1 MRRLVSALL
10 LSAFLLVGGL
20 ASPAA
25 AHPMS
30 TSAVLLDIRDDR
42 VEGEVQLPV
51 DRLAIAVDRDLTPA
65 GVLGEDRSFL
75 KSYTA
80 RHISAVGEDGTP
92 WTVGLGTGSVRTID
106 GTAHLVYPLTIRPPD
121 GRVTDFRLRY
131 DVIVEELLTHKVI
144 ATVRYDFDRGILKT
158 DDAETLGVLDWDTKS
173 LRVPADEGSWLK
185 GFVTTAGLG
194 IEHVGEGA
202 DHLLFL
208 LMLLI
213 PAPLVATAGRWRTGT
228 TGTRTTRTT
237 GATGATGTT
246 EVAGATGATGATGT
260 TEVAGATGTTE
271 VIGTTGATGTTE
283 VAGGTS
289 PRRSLVRVVHVVSA
303 FALGHS
309 LTLALAASGVI
320 HVPSRPVET
329 LIAFSIAVSAVHAI
343 RPLVARGEVLI
354 AAGFGLVHGLA
365 FASLIG
371 DLGLDRGSLVT
382 TLLGF
387 NLGIELTQLLVV
399 ALIMPSL
406 IVLSRTTVYPAF
418 RIAVA
423 VIGLVFSVSWMLE
436 RAALTAGDP
445 FEGAQT
451 WLVGHPLLVAGAVAT
466 LAAAARLRC
475 GVPWT
480 VAGK

>member
-1 MRRLVSALL
+1 MTSVRRRLFSILL
-10 LSAFLLVGGL
+10 LAAFLLVGGL
-20 ASPAA
+20 ASPAG

-30 TSAVLLDIRDDR
+30 TSAVLLDVHDDR

-51 DRLAIAVDRDLTPA
+51 DRLAIAVDRDLTRTS
-65 GVLGEDRSFL
+65 VLGEDRTFL
-75 KSYTA
+75 KSYAT
-80 RHISAVGEDGTP
+80 RHISAVGEDGTS
-92 WTVGLGTGSVRTID
+92 WTTTLGTGSVRTID

-121 GRVTDFRLRY
+121 GQDVTDFDLRY

-158 DDAETLGVLDWDTKS
+158 DDAETLGVLDWDTRS
-173 LRVPADEGSWLK
+173 LRVPAGEGSWLK
-185 GFVTTAGLG
+185 GFATTAQLG

-213 PAPLVATAGRWRTGT
+213 PAPLVATAGRWRTGD
-228 TGTRTTRTT
+228 
-237 GATGATGTT
+237 
-246 EVAGATGATGATGT
+246 
-260 TEVAGATGTTE
+260 
-271 VIGTTGATGTTE
+271 
-283 VAGGTS
+283 TS
-289 PRRSLVRVVHVVSA
+289 PRRSVVRVVHVVSA
-303 FALGHS
+303 FAIGHS
-309 LTLALAASGVI
+309 LTLALAASGVV

-329 LIAFSIAVSAVHAI
+329 LIAFSIAVSAVHAL

-399 ALIMPSL
+399 ALVMPSL
-406 IVLSRTTVYPAF
+406 LVLARTTLYPAF
-418 RIAVA
+418 RIGVA
-423 VIGLVFSVSWMLE
+423 VIGLVFSMSWMLE
-436 RAALTAGDP
+436 RATLTSFDP
-445 FEGAQT
+445 FEGVQT
-451 WLVGHPLLVAGAVAT
+451 WLVGHPLLVAGAVAALT
-466 LAAAARLRC
+466 AVAHLRYR
-475 GVPWT
+475 VAWT
-480 VAGK
+480 AAGK

>member
-1 MRRLVSALL
+1 MTSVRRLFSTLL
-10 LSAFLLVGGL
+10 LAAFLLVGGL
-20 ASPAA
+20 ASPAG

-42 VEGEVQLPV
+42 VEGEIQLPI
-51 DRLAIAVDRDLTPA
+51 DRLAIAVDRDLTRTS
-65 GVLGEDRSFL
+65 VLGEDRTFL
-75 KSYTA
+75 KSYATQ
-80 RHISAVGEDGTP
+80 HISAVGEDGTS
-92 WTVGLGTGSVRTID
+92 WTTTLGTGSVRTID

-121 GRVTDFRLRY
+121 GQVTDFRLRY

-185 GFVTTAGLG
+185 GFATTAGLG

-213 PAPLVATAGRWRTGT
+213 PAPLVAAGGRWR
-228 TGTRTTRTT
+228 
-237 GATGATGTT
+237 AAD
-246 EVAGATGATGATGT
+246 
-260 TEVAGATGTTE
+260 
-271 VIGTTGATGTTE
+271 
-283 VAGGTS
+283 TS
-289 PRRSLVRVVHVVSA
+289 PRRGLVRVVHVVSA

-309 LTLALAASGVI
+309 LTLALAASGVV

-329 LIAFSIAVSAVHAI
+329 LIALSIAVSAVHAI

-406 IVLSRTTVYPAF
+406 IVLARTTVYPAF
-418 RIAVA
+418 RIGVA

-436 RAALTAGDP
+436 RATLTAGDP
-445 FEGAQT
+445 FEGVQT

-466 LAAAARLRC
+466 LAVAARLRHE
-475 GVPWT
+475 VPWT
-480 VAGK
+480 ATGK

>member
-51 DRLAIAVDRDLTPA
+51 DRLAIAVDRDLTPTS
-65 GVLGEDRSFL
+65 VLGEDRSFL
-75 KSYTA
+75 KRYTA
-80 RHISAVGEDGTP
+80 RHISAVGEDGNP

-121 GRVTDFRLRY
+121 GQVTDFRLRY

-158 DDAETLGVLDWDTKS
+158 EDAETLGVLDWDTKS
-173 LRVPADEGSWLK
+173 LLVPADEGSWLK
-185 GFVTTAGLG
+185 GFATTAGLG

-213 PAPLVATAGRWRTGT
+213 PAPLAATAGRWRTEG
-228 TGTRTTRTT
+228 T
-237 GATGATGTT
+237 GA
-246 EVAGATGATGATGT
+246 AGATGVTGAMGVAGGAGSTGVAG
-260 TEVAGATGTTE
+260 VAGAVG
-271 VIGTTGATGTTE
+271 G
-283 VAGGTS
+283 AGGVGVSS
-289 PRRSLVRVVHVVSA
+289 PRRSLLRVVHVVSA

-406 IVLSRTTVYPAF
+406 IVLSRTPVYPAF
-418 RIAVA
+418 RIGVA
-423 VIGLVFSVSWMLE
+423 VVGLVFSVSWMLE
-436 RAALTAGDP
+436 RATLTAGDP

-451 WLVGHPLLVAGAVAT
+451 WLVGHPLLVAGAVA
-466 LAAAARLRC
+466 AFAVAARLRC

-480 VAGK
+480 AAGR